1 MNDMFDYSPKSHGIQ
16 RRLRYRS
23 QLNPQ
28 QVAELRRV
36 KKQNAERT
44 RRARISD
51 KIARLHDL
59 ALSMVGQDA
68 RGRVR
73 MERAEML
80 NFCYE
85 VLSGLRNLLEEN
97 PEVKARLQAI
107 HNDVNKATTTV
118 CQNPDPFPNP
128 SSASTSAIAPSSGST
143 FYVPPSQATSCDSG
157 VHELHVSTSTSI
169 MQSSSVENIS
179 IGPIDCSVQP
189 KKSKEIWRPYL
200 HCL

>member
-1 MNDMFDYSPKSHGIQ
+1 MDGIYASMPKSHGAHP
-16 RRLRYRS
+16 RHRYGL
-23 QLNPQ
+23 QLSPQ
-28 QVAELRRV
+28 QATELRRV

-51 KIARLHDL
+51 KILRLHGL

-68 RGRVR
+68 RGSIR

-107 HNDVNKATTTV
+107 HNDGGTTTAV
-118 CQNPDPFPNP
+118 ICQDSVSCSNPFPAP
-128 SSASTSAIAPSSGST
+128 ACTIAPSSVST
-143 FYVPPSQATSCDSG
+143 LYVSTSQATSFDSG
-157 VHELHVSTSTSI
+157 VCELHASTSTS
-169 MQSSSVENIS
+169 QVQLSSVENIS
-179 IGPIDCSVQP
+179 IDTIDCSVKP
-189 KKSKEIWRPYL
+189 KKSNEIWRPYL